1 MQCGISALRKLTF
14 KSTKFNLKV
23 ILVEPNGP
31 LNVGSIARLCSNF
44 NVDQLRIVSPKCDI
58 YSLETKKMALKGINF
73 IKECNIYESVI
84 DSISD
89 CDLVLATCGR
99 IEYSKECEQD
109 SLTNVS
115 NCIKKIKDLKNL
127 AILFGREDRGLTN
140 KELLMA
146 HKVFT
151 IKTHKNFP
159 SLNLSHA
166 VSIVLYELSKHT
178 KADNIQEKKELD
190 LATSKQIE
198 DSFLEIEEL
207 LLKTGYVLPHTSDA
221 KVSKFKKYIHRSET
235 SKHEL
240 NMLRG
245 IIHQLNW
252 ALDNQNKN

>member
-1 MQCGISALRKLTF
+1 MLKLNLKETN
-14 KSTKFNLKV
+14 FNLKI
-23 ILVEPNGP
+23 ILVEPSGP

-58 YSLETKKMALKGINF
+58 NSLETKKMALKGMKYIT
-73 IKECNIYESVI
+73 ECTIYESLI

-99 IEYSKECEQD
+99 IDYQKGYELD
-109 SLTNVS
+109 SLENISSWTKNF
-115 NCIKKIKDLKNL
+115 KELKNL

-151 IKTHKNFP
+151 INTHINFP

-166 VSIVLYELSKHT
+166 VSIVLYELSKIT
-178 KADNIQEKKELD
+178 KADNMLQKKDLD
-190 LATSKQIE
+190 FATSKQIE
-198 DSFLEIEEL
+198 DSFLEIEKI
-207 LLKTGYVLPHTSDA
+207 LLKTGYVLPHTLNA
-221 KVSKFKKYIHRSET
+221 KISKFKKYIHRSET

-240 NMLRG
+240 DTLRG
-245 IIHQLNW
+245 IVHQINW
-252 ALDNQNKN
+252 ALENKNKI

>member
-14 KSTKFNLKV
+14 KSTKFNLKI

-73 IKECNIYESVI
+73 IKECIIYESVI

-99 IEYSKECEQD
+99 IDYSKELEQD
-109 SLTNVS
+109 SLINVS
-115 NCIKKIKDLKNL
+115 KWIKKIKDLKNL

-151 IKTHKNFP
+151 IKTHEDFP

-207 LLKTGYVLPHTSDA
+207 LLKTGYLLPHTSDA

-252 ALDNQNKN
+252 ALDNLNKK